1 MDKQDKLW
9 YYESIK
15 IRNFREGYSMN
26 LSWLQSAM
34 MGFVCG
40 FSEPLPV
47 SAEAHRSLLMQF
59 FGVGAE
65 GPLFRLA
72 CHGAVLIVILLNGQ
86 LELNRLRRTR
96 KILKTPPRR
105 RTAHPDMNSAGT
117 LKLLRPA
124 VLIAVLGRM
133 LSVHLTAISEKLYLL
148 MPMLI
153 VCGVILWMPTQMRTA
168 NKDGRHL
175 TPADGML
182 MGLGAALGAIPG
194 ISPVGA
200 SVCVGLMRGADRR
213 YALRFSWIMLAVGLA
228 SALVLDIAA
237 LAGTGFEL
245 ALAELLSALIG
256 AIFAAL
262 GAYVGIWVMRSLIR
276 RSAGGVCGFCYYNWG
291 LALLCLVLFLM
302 V

>member
-1 MDKQDKLW
+1 MK
-9 YYESIK
+9 
-15 IRNFREGYSMN
+15 

-47 SAEAHRSLLMQF
+47 SAEAHRSLMIQF
-59 FGVGAE
+59 FGVGSE
-65 GPLFRLA
+65 GMLFRLA
-72 CHGAVLIVILLNGQ
+72 CHLAVLIVILTGGH
-86 LELNRLRRTR
+86 LELNRLRRTS
-96 KILKTPPRR
+96 KILKTPARR
-105 RTAHPDMNSAGT
+105 RTTHPDLNSAGT
-117 LKLLRPA
+117 LKLLRSA
-124 VLIAVLGRM
+124 ALIAVLGRM
-133 LSVHLTAISEKLYLL
+133 LSVYLSVISGKLYLL

-175 TPADGML
+175 APVDGML

-200 SVCVGLMRGADRR
+200 AVCFGLMRGVDRR
-213 YALRFSWIMLAVGLA
+213 YALRFSWILLSISLA
-228 SALVLDIAA
+228 SAIVLDLAA
-237 LAGTGFEL
+237 LAGAGFEL
-245 ALAELLSALIG
+245 ALADLLSALIG
-256 AIFAAL
+256 AVCAAL
-262 GAYVGIWVMRSLIR
+262 GTYVGIRLMRSLIR
-276 RSAGGVCGFCYYNWG
+276 RSFGGVCGFCYYNWG